1 MSKTLE
7 QQESELASLELDETS
22 QLDIDDTDVGLLL
35 DRDGNLKTVF
45 GPAEGFENP
54 SETLTQI
61 LEILGI
67 DRLVSPN
74 RTLH

>member
-1 MSKTLE
+1 MSNQYE
-7 QQESELASLELDETS
+7 QQESLASLELEETKE
-22 QLDIDDTDVGLLL
+22 LDIDDTDIGLLL

-45 GPAEGFENP
+45 GPAEGLENP
-54 SETLTQI
+54 STQLMQI

-67 DRLVSPN
+67 DRLISKQ